1 MREERF
7 RIQCPKHFLVGDSG
21 RFEKSP
27 QGKDSDF
34 VVDYAPPEMFEAG
47 IVLQEMG
54 TEGDTY
60 CTMYVYFAPEEHL
73 PVYMDSMKYDLQ
85 KVSIR
90 KIFVDTKEYL
100 IKVNEKTKKFYAG
113 EDGCWGSYTEL
124 YRKENGERLTD
135 AVIVFLCMPDEMKFQ
150 EMEAVMGELFEKL
163 PVIDKEKKE
172 TGQELLWSSIFVTLM
187 ANKIGGLQF
196 GIYRNCQ
203 ISSRVFHTAV
213 AALPLTKANRSDFE

>member
-60 CTMYVYFAPEEHL
+60 CTMYVYFAPEGTPSGLYGQHEIR
-73 PVYMDSMKYDLQ
+73 PTK
-85 KVSIR
+85 SIH
-90 KIFVDTKEYL
+90 
-100 IKVNEKTKKFYAG
+100 
-113 EDGCWGSYTEL
+113 S
-124 YRKENGERLTD
+124 EN
-135 AVIVFLCMPDEMKFQ
+135 FC
-150 EMEAVMGELFEKL
+150 
-163 PVIDKEKKE
+163 
-172 TGQELLWSSIFVTLM
+172 
-187 ANKIGGLQF
+187 
-196 GIYRNCQ
+196 
-203 ISSRVFHTAV
+203 
-213 AALPLTKANRSDFE
+213 